1 MTQPWITLWDD
12 VELCWKVVDSNDFEE
27 TIATVGKVAKY
38 GAIPGNVKMIT
49 LAPQMYKIIKQMLE
63 LMRESEGIAGYHKNG
78 NVLKWE
84 DVDFV
89 EDMISISNNIN
100 Q

>member
-1 MTQPWITLWDD
+1 MK
-12 VELCWKVVDSNDFEE
+12 WKYE
-27 TIATVGKVAKY
+27 
-38 GAIPGNVKMIT
+38 
-49 LAPQMYKIIKQMLE
+49 LE